1 MLTEPDL
8 LVPGEQL
15 LLPLQARQDV
25 TLADLPAQA
34 FAPVLSALRQ
44 LTEGTLD
51 QVYVWGEAGAGRSL
65 LLSAFIAEASRQ
77 LGQAVLLPLRQVVF
91 LPPEMLDGLES
102 CPLIVLDDIE
112 AVAGWPA
119 WEEGLFNLYNRLRE
133 QGGRLLVTAST
144 PPAGLPLQLPDLRSR
159 LARSSV
165 YALPAPDD
173 AVRQELL
180 LTAAQRRAWQ
190 LEPEVARY
198 LLERGPR
205 RLGRFMDLIE
215 RLDQHALRERR
226 PLTVP
231 LVRSLLG

>member
-1 MLTEPDL
+1 MPESDL
-8 LVPGEQL
+8 LMPGEQL

-25 TLADLPAQA
+25 TLADLPARA
-34 FAPVLSALRQ
+34 FAPVLAALQ
-44 LTEGTLD
+44 ELTAGSLD

-65 LLSAFIAEASRQ
+65 LLSAFVAEASRQ
-77 LGQAVLLPLRQVVF
+77 LGQAILLPLRQVVF
-91 LPPEMLDGLES
+91 LPPEMLEGLEA

-231 LVRSLLG
+231 LVRSLLD